1 MQIYD
6 IEETTNITLYH
17 SILPNM
23 NSLSNALTVYMLYL
37 NYTYFLN

>member
-23 NSLSNALTVYMLYL
+23 NSLSNALTCALLELYI
-37 NYTYFLN
+37 FF